1 MKKQY
6 TNAEKQQKVAEALG
20 DYLTENLEK
29 NLPLTIAFKPC
40 GIRFD
45 VYGTENEGMMKLTY
59 EAPDK
64 VRLQLGIY
72 RKGTDRLYS
81 NFMPARSAEE
91 MIRYLKDPATHQE
104 WLEQIQHLSDSVDD
118 YWD

>member
-1 MKKQY
+1 M
-6 TNAEKQQKVAEALG
+6 TNMERQKKVAEALG
-20 DYLTENLEK
+20 EYLAEHLEK
-29 NLPLTIAFKPC
+29 NIPLTIAFRPFAL
-40 GIRFD
+40 RFD
-45 VYGTENEGMMKLTY
+45 VYGTENEGTMKLAY
-59 EAPDK
+59 SGPGQ

-81 NFMPARSAEE
+81 HFMPARSAED